1 VTARDIPNLI
11 TLGRIALTIPVVWAL
26 IDGRFGL
33 ALVLF
38 AVAGISDGV
47 DGYLAKRYGWH
58 SRLGSLLD
66 PAADKL
72 LLLTAYIALGWQGL
86 LPLWLVLAVIG
97 RDLLIVGGA
106 TAYHFWIEP
115 FEGAPSRIS
124 KLNTLV
130 QILLVVLV
138 VADRGLIAMPPLLLD
153 AMVWTVAA
161 TTLASGAG
169 YVWVWSRRAAVGSA
183 RPRDD

>member
-1 VTARDIPNLI
+1 MSARDIPNLI
-11 TLGRIALTIPVVWAL
+11 TVGRIILTVPTAWAL
-26 IDGRFGL
+26 IQDRFGL
-33 ALVLF
+33 ALALF
-38 AVAGISDGV
+38 AVAGVSDGV

-72 LLLTAYIALGWQGL
+72 LLLTAFVTLGWHGL
-86 LPLWLVLAVIG
+86 LPAWLVVGVIV
-97 RDLLIVGGA
+97 RDLLIVAGA
-106 TAYHFWIEP
+106 TTYHFWIEP
-115 FEGAPSRIS
+115 FEGEPSRIS

-153 AMVWTVAA
+153 AMVWIVAA
-161 TTLASGAG
+161 TTFASGAD
-169 YVWVWSRRAAVGSA
+169 YVWVWGRRAALRRS
-183 RPRDD
+183 RPDDP